1 MRSTVIPLIGDTLA
15 MMAEEAQIERIRA
28 IGLQAHD
35 FVHVLQEGW
44 SAIGGKPHDFV
55 LIAVV
60 GKAEKLGERLIE
72 DAERMR
78 KIDATIDLNRGAL
91 ADAPSSTRKIAKSIE
106 RNHNRPFKRRNME
119 G

>member
-1 MRSTVIPLIGDTLA
+1 
-15 MMAEEAQIERIRA
+15 MMAVETQIKRIRA

-35 FVHVLQEGW
+35 FVHVLHESR
-44 SAIGGKPHDFV
+44 SAVGGKPHDLV

-72 DAERMR
+72 NAQRMR
-78 KIDATIDLNRGAL
+78 KIDATIDLNCGTITDTPSGA
-91 ADAPSSTRKIAKSIE
+91 RKIAKSIE